1 MSYPYGIERRNEELV
16 GPMRDAEVE
25 ALRRRVAELE
35 AELKEKNCGLLMERT
50 EKLLANHRL
59 VELQTRQP
67 YAVGV
72 AYQARREGIRD
83 DMA

>member
-1 MSYPYGIERRNEELV
+1 MTHPYGPEHIHPDHVNILT
-16 GPMRDAEVE
+16 DEVH
-25 ALRRRVAELE
+25 ALRRRVTELE
-35 AELKEKNCGLLMERT
+35 AELKEKTCGYLMERT